1 MLTPFTHTYAVFSHQ
16 LSLIQTLPV
25 HTHTHTHTHTGHA
38 VYAQAPPP
46 SPHTQ
51 AHSARTHHPC
61 PEGATR
67 DSSPWRPGPVEACE
81 LRGSRTGDRAQP
93 EEGERLEA
101 RAYRQMWREP
111 RPFVTPGVPQVRPAT
126 LSLTMGRLQLS
137 PFTAAPAP
145 RPGCPALPA
154 PSARRALEATAL
166 QEHSHS
172 EKAHRG
178 QGRAPAGRTSPFPQG
193 ACTLV
198 QKPRAGPCTQ

>member
-1 MLTPFTHTYAVFSHQ
+1 M
-16 LSLIQTLPV
+16 
-25 HTHTHTHTHTGHA
+25 
-38 VYAQAPPP
+38 
-46 SPHTQ
+46 
-51 AHSARTHHPC
+51 
-61 PEGATR
+61 
-67 DSSPWRPGPVEACE
+67 EACE

-166 QEHSHS
+166 REHSHS

-193 ACTLV
+193 ACILV
-198 QKPRAGPCTQ
+198 Q